1 MSKEQVYIPMTGVDM
16 LHYAKVVTDTT
27 TVYTAD
33 TPIRVPGT
41 TEIGFNI
48 NAQTGTFHADNGPY
62 ATATALGEM
71 DGAVACADVP
81 PKMRSDL
88 YGFDYDEE
96 TGEMTASD
104 INSPDTAFLYRIQ
117 KSNGAYR
124 YVCIYKAKAAPNEER
139 VQTKGGS
146 INFQTN
152 GFALKAAKRFK
163 DGRFYR
169 ILDDDDPNLPEGV
182 TPELIAEKWFSE
194 VDWKISAEA

>member
-16 LHYAKVVTDTT
+16 LHYAKVITDTT
-27 TVYTAD
+27 MAYAAD

-88 YGFDYDEE
+88 YGFDYDEK

-104 INSPDTAFLYRIQ
+104 INSPDMAFLYRIQ

-152 GFALKAAKRFK
+152 GFALKAAKRFQ